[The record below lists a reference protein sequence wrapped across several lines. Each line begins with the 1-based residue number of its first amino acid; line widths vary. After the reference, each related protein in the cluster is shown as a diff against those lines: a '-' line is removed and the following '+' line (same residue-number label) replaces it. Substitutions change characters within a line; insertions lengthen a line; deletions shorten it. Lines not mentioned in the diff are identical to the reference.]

1 MKGMLGGLRGVG
13 ALAFVLAIG
22 PLGAGAQEETG
33 LTWENATELS
43 FVQTGGNTSSST
55 LGLKSM
61 LAGSRAQNSFKVEV
75 GGIRSETTT
84 STRSAT
90 GTVDDFV
97 LSEVRASQLTAESY
111 FARSRY
117 DRAFNGTFAFSG
129 VGWDRNTFAGVQDR
143 FALVAGLGKTWL
155 QSETARLKTDIGGT
169 YTIQKDVHPDPELDD
184 AFGGIRVSIDAR
196 KQLSATTDYTS
207 ALIIHENI
215 EETDDLRGNWTH
227 SLSVSISDELIL
239 KTSLQLL
246 FDNRPSLLGVP
257 LLDATGA
264 PTGVTVRAPG
274 DKLDNVLTLTLVIKL

>member
-1 MKGMLGGLRGVG
+1 MKGMLGGLRGVV

-22 PLGAGAQEETG
+22 PQGVGAQEETG

-55 LGLKSM
+55 LGLKST
-61 LAGSRAQNSFKVEV
+61 LSGSRAQNSFKVEV
-75 GGIRSETTT
+75 GGIRGETTT

-97 LSEVRASQLTAESY
+97 LSEVRASQLTAENY

-129 VGWDRNTFAGVQDR
+129 VGWERNTFAGVQDR

-169 YTIQKDVHPDPELDD
+169 YTIQKDVHADPESDD